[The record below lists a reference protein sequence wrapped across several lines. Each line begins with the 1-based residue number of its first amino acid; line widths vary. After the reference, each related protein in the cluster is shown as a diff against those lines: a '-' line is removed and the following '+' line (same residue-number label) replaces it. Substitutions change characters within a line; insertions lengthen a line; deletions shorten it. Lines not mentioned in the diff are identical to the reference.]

1 MKNFKLLLIVV
12 ILVVVAVV
20 LQKMQAP
27 QQKTDP
33 LIGQNLIAAGVI
45 DQTKELQIKT
55 AQGNIELKNTD
66 NTWRLPGMNNM
77 RADRNRLE
85 EFFQRLNDAKLG
97 EAVTVN
103 AQKHSDLGVARL
115 ASDAPLVGDEVAVID
130 LKDAQGKE
138 LKSVYLG
145 KGRAARSVDGA
156 PGFGNDGQYCR
167 ISDSDAVYLLSSFFW
182 IEKNQKNWLSKD
194 LLKIAKNQVSKITWT
209 YPAADKEVFELSRT
223 TASEALTLGKLD
235 ADQQTRADAADSAA
249 GFFETLNFDDFIA
262 TDSPEMHPGLENH
275 VALWVESFDGLKLSM
290 RISSGPVE
298 LPGLGK
304 MNLLWL
310 TGEYSGTDPAAKALA
325 DELASYSRKFV
336 FALRE
341 PRVKSI
347 LIKSGNLKEARPKA
361 KDTTASGTAALDKV
375 AASHILI
382 AYKGAERSKAERS
395 EEEAKKLADELLAKI
410 KKGEDFAKIA
420 EENSDCPSGKS
431 AKGSL
436 GDFGRGVMAKEFED
450 TSFSLKVGEI
460 SGVVKTAFGYHIIR
474 RDK

>member
-1 MKNFKLLLIVV
+1 
-12 ILVVVAVV
+12 
-20 LQKMQAP
+20 
-27 QQKTDP
+27 
-33 LIGQNLIAAGVI
+33 I
-45 DQTKELQIKT
+45 DQTRELEIRT
-55 AQGNIELKNTD
+55 AQGNIELKNAD
-66 NTWRLPGMNNM
+66 NTWRLPGMNDM

-85 EFFQRLNDAKLG
+85 EFFQRLNDARLG

-103 AQKHSDLGVARL
+103 AQKHGDLGVARL
-115 ASDAPLVGDEVAVID
+115 ASDTSLVGDEVAVIN

-138 LKSVYLG
+138 LKSIYLG

-167 ISDSDAVYLLSSFFW
+167 ISDSDAVYLLSGFFW
-182 IEKNQKNWLSKD
+182 IEKNLKNWLSKD
-194 LLKIAKNQVSKITWT
+194 LLKITRNQISKIAWT
-209 YPAADKEVFELSRT
+209 YPASDKEVFELSRA

-235 ADQQTRADAADSAA
+235 ADQQTKADSANSAA
-249 GFFETLNFDDFIA
+249 GFFEALSFDDFIA

-290 RISSGPVE
+290 RISSGPVD

-310 TGEYSGTDPAAKALA
+310 TGEYSGTDPAVKTLA

-347 LIKSGNLKEARPKA
+347 LIKSGNLKEAKPKA
-361 KDTTASGTAALDKV
+361 ETATNASETVALDKV

-382 AYKGAERSKAERS
+382 AYKGAERSRAERS
-395 EEEAKKLADELLAKI
+395 EEEAKKLAEDLLARI
-410 KKGEDFAKIA
+410 RKGEDFAELA
-420 EENSDCPSGKS
+420 EKNSDCPSGKS

-450 TSFSLKVGEI
+450 TSFSLKPGEI